1 MPGGRLVQID
11 GRRMAVHAA
20 VQHAAACGVAPGQ
33 GVVLVLLVRL
43 LILGRLLLLLVA
55 VLLLLWTSGL
65 WPVS

>member
-1 MPGGRLVQID
+1 MQID

-33 GVVLVLLVRL
+33 GVVLGLLLV
-43 LILGRLLLLLVA
+43 LILGRLLLLLLVA
-55 VLLLLWTSGL
+55 VLLLRTSGL